1 MIDKTLSLNLG
12 HTSNFPSHDIDV
24 HMYSPSENPKVA
36 PWNRVMISF
45 AEFSKLQGRL
55 YDELYSVRA
64 RREQAD
70 VRARTIE
77 ELVSCFYGWHA
88 DFKQIDTEGAQCR
101 SDLDLIIGSS
111 DFIFYSVLTI
121 LFGAQTS
128 PAAAIR
134 ISSQRYEVARLSLE
148 CHVRNW
154 TRLSPNDI
162 SKCGIYSDWLIDYA
176 SFAPF
181 LVVFTHAIAAH
192 SQSDVSLLFQ
202 TLTTLESMR
211 SRSETHTK
219 LCQKCRVF
227 LRFAK
232 AFVQSQSQNPSSGFQ
247 NEEDGSF
254 IFSTTATTM
263 MGDSVGYLADVGV
276 GAGAEFP
283 EYYGLGA
290 GNGDLE
296 SMSAFLGS
304 CFGEGSMMGG
314 IWNTGYQAP

>member
-1 MIDKTLSLNLG
+1 
-12 HTSNFPSHDIDV
+12 
-24 HMYSPSENPKVA
+24 
-36 PWNRVMISF
+36 
-45 AEFSKLQGRL
+45 
-55 YDELYSVRA
+55 
-64 RREQAD
+64 
-70 VRARTIE
+70 
-77 ELVSCFYGWHA
+77 
-88 DFKQIDTEGAQCR
+88 
-101 SDLDLIIGSS
+101 
-111 DFIFYSVLTI
+111 
-121 LFGAQTS
+121 
-128 PAAAIR
+128 
-134 ISSQRYEVARLSLE
+134 
-148 CHVRNW
+148 
-154 TRLSPNDI
+154 
-162 SKCGIYSDWLIDYA
+162 
-176 SFAPF
+176 
-181 LVVFTHAIAAH
+181 
-192 SQSDVSLLFQ
+192 
-202 TLTTLESMR
+202 MR

>member
-1 MIDKTLSLNLG
+1 MFRTGQGCLPTTFRNVGYIRTGDHSLSK
-12 HTSNFPSHDIDV
+12 SEVESIDV
-24 HMYSPSENPKVA
+24 P
-36 PWNRVMISF
+36 
-45 AEFSKLQGRL
+45 
-55 YDELYSVRA
+55 
-64 RREQAD
+64 
-70 VRARTIE
+70 
-77 ELVSCFYGWHA
+77 
-88 DFKQIDTEGAQCR
+88 
-101 SDLDLIIGSS
+101 
-111 DFIFYSVLTI
+111 
-121 LFGAQTS
+121 
-128 PAAAIR
+128 IR
-134 ISSQRYEVARLSLE
+134 
-148 CHVRNW
+148 
-154 TRLSPNDI
+154 
-162 SKCGIYSDWLIDYA
+162 LIDYA

-192 SQSDVSLLFQ
+192 SQSDVSLLSQ

-254 IFSTTATTM
+254 VFSTTGATM
-263 MGDSVGYLADVGV
+263 MGESVGYLADVGV
-276 GAGAEFP
+276 GSGADFP
-283 EYYGLGA
+283 NYYGLGA

-314 IWNTGYQAP
+314 IWNTGYQGP